1 MSVSQLFDVAFCPLN
16 EAHIPF
22 YGSGELGIAYDP
34 DVLSELSRR
43 LRLNYQAE
51 EDPNTEMCFLHSA
64 GLRPEFRLSF
74 NLGDLADFINATLRD
89 QGCSEGAAELMSK
102 KMTIAYPQD
111 ADIFWKLVAAGEAL
125 R

>member
-16 EAHIPF
+16 EAKFPF
-22 YGSGELGIAYDP
+22 YGSGELGIAYNP
-34 DVLSELSRR
+34 DVLAELSRR
-43 LRLNYQAE
+43 LQLNYQPE
-51 EDPNTEMCFLHSA
+51 EDLNTDMCFLHSA

-74 NLGDLADFINATLRD
+74 NLRDLADFINATLQD
-89 QGCSEGAAELMSK
+89 QGCSKGAAERMSK
-102 KMTIAYPQD
+102 KLTIAYPQD